1 MLIFQEFM
9 DRLCLTK
16 CLSTLILYYQNFI
29 IDLDFI
35 GFTISLWL
43 YCSKSHTDNGR
54 KMEIGW

>member
-9 DRLCLTK
+9 DGLCLTK
-16 CLSTLILYYQNFI
+16 CLSTLILCSQNFI
-29 IDLDFI
+29 MDLDFI

-43 YCSKSHTDNGR
+43 YCSKLLTVNGR